1 MNPGTVRFATGVNA
15 FSVVSCGRVDVCCGV
30 DGVDDELIVILTL
43 HFGHS
48 SSVCFLDFK
57 IVGVGGMMM
66 LL

>member
-30 DGVDDELIVILTL
+30 DGVDDELIVCVILTL

-48 SSVCFLDFK
+48 STFSSDNFLISK
-57 IVGVGGMMM
+57 
-66 LL
+66 